1 MRRIQLRRMLAST
14 VLLAAVIAVAPLVP
28 GTVPTAEA
36 ATGCQPGSEFQL
48 RDMINS
54 FRSANGGLPAL
65 PLSAELNRKAQE
77 WADWMM
83 TNRKMAH
90 SNTVYGSLAYGVTTG
105 WSYIGENV
113 AYNSGG
119 LVAAQT
125 ALQNSPP
132 HRANMLAINY
142 NTGQPHADWTEMGV
156 GISRGPDGIIWVAQ
170 TFVRRSVPT
179 SHQATSA
186 FNAVTPT
193 VVYESV
199 GRESG
204 GTLTGFLVGGRAG
217 VPAGATAGVVTI
229 EATDAAGPG
238 FVQGVAPNQW
248 PGTTSNVN
256 LVEGAAA
263 NTAVVPLLT
272 DGQMVMYTSV
282 AVHLKIT
289 VVGYFAATGGPV
301 AAGRFTALTPSR
313 LLDTRPGLAIGYTGP
328 SPSAG
333 DTVTVQVAGRG
344 GVPTSGV
351 RAVVLNVVAT
361 ETLGEGSVQVGAGG
375 MSVGAWRNLLVSRVD
390 QTIANV
396 VIVPVDAN
404 GRVAINTT
412 LDTDLIVDVQGWF
425 NSTGSA
431 SYSGLF
437 VPMMPSRFV
446 DSRSS
451 ALTSGLR
458 MVPVPLRYDMPHCPT
473 AVLGNLT
480 LISQSSP
487 TYAQAGPWALF
498 TNGSSSNINADTAR
512 TVLANAALLK
522 TGHGNYLGV
531 YTPNAAHFIV
541 DLSGWFV

>member
-1 MRRIQLRRMLAST
+1 MRRIIINRILMGAV
-14 VLLAAVIAVAPLVP
+14 VLVSAVAVAPLAP
-28 GTVPTAEA
+28 AAVPTAEA

-54 FRSANGGLPAL
+54 YRWSNGQRAPL
-65 PLSAELNRKAQE
+65 PLSAELNRKAQA

-83 TNRKMAH
+83 TNHKMAH
-90 SNTVYGSLAYGVTTG
+90 SNSVYGTLAYGVTTG
-105 WSYIGENV
+105 WSNIGENV
-113 AYNSGG
+113 AYNSAG
-119 LVAAQT
+119 LAAAQV
-125 ALQNSPP
+125 ALQNSAP
-132 HRANMLAINY
+132 HRANMLD
-142 NTGQPHADWTEMGV
+142 TKWTEMGV
-156 GISRGPDGIIWVAQ
+156 GIARGPDGLVWVAQ
-170 TFVRRSVPT
+170 TFVRRPT
-179 SHQATSA
+179 PTTQPTTSA
-186 FNAVTPT
+186 YNSVTPS
-193 VVYESV
+193 VVYESA
-199 GRESG
+199 GREAG
-204 GTLTGFLVGGRAG
+204 NTMKGFLVAGTAG

-229 EATDAAGPG
+229 EATDAAAPG
-238 FVQGVAPNQW
+238 FVQGLAPNQW

-256 LVEGAAA
+256 LVAGAAAA

-289 VVGYFAATGGPV
+289 VVGYFAPTGGPV

-313 LLDTRPGLAIGYTGP
+313 LIDTRPGIAIGFTGP
-328 SPSAG
+328 SPTAG
-333 DTVTVQVAGRG
+333 DTVTIQVAGRG
-344 GVPTSGV
+344 GVPSSGV

-361 ETLGEGSVQVGAGG
+361 ETGGNGSVQVGAAG
-375 MSVGAWRNLLVSRVD
+375 MQIGAWRNLLVSRAG
-390 QTIANV
+390 QTIANL

-412 LDTDLIVDVQGWF
+412 LDTDLVVDVQGWF

-437 VPMMPSRFV
+437 VPMLPGRFV

-458 MVPVPLRYDMPHCPT
+458 MVPVPLRFDMPTCPT

-487 TYAQAGPWALF
+487 TFAQAGPWALF
-498 TNGSSSNINADTAR
+498 TNGSSSNINADSR
-512 TVLANAALLK
+512 YTVVANAALLK
-522 TGHGNYLGV
+522 TGHGNYIGV
-531 YTPNAAHFIV
+531 YTPHAAHFIV